1 MSDGTTEAL
10 SPLKRALV
18 EIRDLK
24 ARLAAADDRRSD
36 PIAIV
41 GTGLRLPG
49 GVTDRASFWSLL
61 QDGVDAISEVPASR
75 WPVEDLYDPDPD
87 TPGRMATRWGG
98 WLEGVDEFD
107 APFFGIS
114 RREAEHLDPQQRLL
128 LEVAWEAL
136 EDANIAPDGLFDT
149 DAGMFLGIA
158 NSDYMRLLTD
168 DPAAIDPYTITGNA
182 LSTAAGRVSYVL
194 GAQGPALSIDTACS
208 SSLVA
213 IHLAVRSLR
222 DRECSIALAGGVN
235 LILAPEPTIG
245 MSRARTMASDGRCKT
260 FDASADGFV
269 RSEGCALVALKRL
282 DDAVADGDRVL
293 SIIRGSA
300 VNQDGRSGGLTAP
313 NGPSQESVIRAAL
326 ADAEVEPTAVGYV
339 EAHGT
344 GTSLGDPIEIG
355 AIGKVLCAGRSP
367 EDPLT
372 VGSVKTNIGHTEA
385 VAGVAGLIKT
395 VLMLE
400 HGQVPP
406 HLHLNEVNPHIASR
420 ALPIAFP
427 RQGSDWQSDRE
438 RVAGVSSFGISGTN
452 AHVVLAEAPPST
464 AAAATTP
471 PRPDIVTLSAKQP
484 DALRQLATR
493 TADRL
498 RHQDGIAL
506 ADLARS
512 TNLGRAH
519 LDHRLAVVAEDVTS
533 VVAALDHAA
542 TGAAPSVD
550 DVLVTDPAA
559 GTPSAAGVAFL
570 FTGHGSQYRQM
581 GAQLAAAEPV
591 FAAAFDRCDAHV
603 TPTLGRSLRDVVFG
617 GEDDLTDPT
626 VAQPALFALQFA
638 LTELWAS
645 WGVEPTVVAGH
656 SAGEYV
662 AAVVAGVMSLED
674 GLDII
679 CTRGRLMASLQ
690 PGEMVALFA
699 GEDVVAP
706 VVARHAAGVS
716 IASVNGPGSTVISG
730 TSEAVAAVIAELEL
744 DDDEIRRLPID
755 AAAHSPLLDPVLD
768 EFTEVVAA
776 VELAAPNRGLV
787 SSMTGAIVGHEVTE
801 PSYWRRH
808 LRETVRFADV
818 FETLRSNGTNVFVE
832 IGPDATL
839 LNLGRRNWPDAT
851 GTWIPSMQSDG
862 DEATQ
867 ALRALASLHVAGVE
881 VGWGAFAS
889 SRSDQGG
896 RPVALE
902 PYPWQRESYWSPSI
916 GGARGATTTPMWP
929 AMVDSAARQADQGP
943 LDLDVDAY
951 PRRWELL
958 DGLAL
963 AFIARTFTDLGLFT
977 TVGETLGTDDLV
989 GPGRFAE
996 NYQRLGV
1003 RWLGHLAT
1011 GGLLVRDGDRFV
1023 APAPLPAEV
1032 DPELVG
1038 AATAAFE
1045 GIDEILRY
1053 VQRCGAQLTAVVSG
1067 TEAGL
1072 NTLFPD
1078 GSYETVDFMYHH
1090 WAVTRYFNGIVRAAV
1105 DAASTTRR
1113 GQRFRVLEV
1122 GAGTGGT
1129 TGAVLPALAGTNFDY
1144 TLTDVSDFFLTRAAG
1159 RFAQYPEV
1167 TYSLLDIEQP
1177 PDEQGYPT
1185 NGFDVVVAANVL
1197 HATRDLDATLAN
1209 VRSVL
1214 APGGALVAFESI
1226 HHPPWFDVTT
1236 GLIEGWNRFE
1246 DSWRTDVP
1254 LIDTTSWRGALDA
1267 AGFEQV
1273 EAFPGADAPASVLLQ
1288 QVILARAPGDE
1299 VSAASSAPA
1308 RATDSDRVV
1317 GAAGAPAGAPVPVDD
1332 DLLERLENAVADERD
1347 ALIVDAVR
1355 RAIGHVLRISDP
1367 GSLPQDQPLLDLGF
1381 DSLMAVELR
1390 DVLRQAFSLERKLP
1404 ATLAFDHP
1412 TIGAIAGY
1420 LDRLITPENDIDDP
1434 APAGGAAVQPETS
1447 LDEADV
1453 AELSEAEAE
1462 ARLLAKL
1469 EEIES

>member
-1 MSDGTTEAL
+1 MTDETTEAL

-18 EIRDLK
+18 EIRELK
-24 ARLAAADDRRSD
+24 ARLAAADDHRSD

-49 GVTDRASFWSLL
+49 GVTDRASYWKLL
-61 QDGVDAISEVPASR
+61 SDGIDAISEVPASR
-75 WPVEDLYDPDPD
+75 WSVDDLYDPDPD

-98 WLEGVDEFD
+98 WLDDVDGFD

-114 RREAEHLDPQQRLL
+114 RREAENLDPQQRLL

-136 EDANIAPDGLFDT
+136 EDANVPPDSLFDT
-149 DAGMFLGIA
+149 EAGMFLGIS

-168 DPAAIDPYTITGNA
+168 DPTAIDPYTITGNA

-213 IHLAVRSLR
+213 VHLAVRSLR
-222 DRECSIALAGGVN
+222 DRECDIALAGGVN

-245 MSRARTMASDGRCKT
+245 MSRARTMAPDGRCKT

-282 DDAVADGDRVL
+282 DDAIANGDRVL
-293 SIIRGSA
+293 SVIRGSA

-313 NGPSQESVIRAAL
+313 NGPSQENVIRAAL
-326 ADAEVEPTAVGYV
+326 ADGGVAPTAVGYV

-355 AIGKVLCAGRSP
+355 AIGNVLCVGRSP
-367 EDPLT
+367 EEPLT

-395 VLMLE
+395 ALMFE
-400 HGQVPP
+400 HRQVPP

-420 ALPIAFP
+420 ALPISFP
-427 RQGSDWQSDRE
+427 RQGSDWQTDRE
-438 RVAGVSSFGISGTN
+438 RIAGVSSFGISGTN
-452 AHVVLAEAPPST
+452 AHVVVSEAPPST
-464 AAAATTP
+464 AEVDAATP
-471 PRPDIVTLSAKQP
+471 VRDIVTLSARRP
-484 DALRQLATR
+484 DALGDLAAR
-493 TADRL
+493 TAARL
-498 RHQDGIAL
+498 GQSSGVAL

-519 LDHRLAVVAEDVTS
+519 LECRLAVVADDVAS
-533 VVAALDHAA
+533 VMAALEGYSADAEP
-542 TGAAPSVD
+542 GS
-550 DVLVTDPAA
+550 DVLMTDPGA
-559 GTPSAAGVAFL
+559 GDPSAAGVAFL
-570 FTGHGSQYRQM
+570 FTGHGAQYRQM
-581 GAQLAAAEPV
+581 GAELAAAEPV
-591 FAAAFDRCDAHV
+591 FAAAFDRCDSHV
-603 TPTLGRSLRDVVFG
+603 TPKLGRSLREVVFG
-617 GEDDLTDPT
+617 GDDLTDPT

-645 WGVEPTVVAGH
+645 WGVHPTVVAGH

-679 CTRGRLMASLQ
+679 CARGRLMASLQ
-690 PGEMVALFA
+690 PGEMVAVFA

-706 VVARHAAGVS
+706 AVARHAAGVS
-716 IASVNGPGSTVISG
+716 IASVNGPGSTVVSG

-768 EFTEVVAA
+768 EFSEVVAA
-776 VELAAPNRGLV
+776 VELTAPTLGLV
-787 SSMTGAIVGHEVTE
+787 SSMTGALVSDEVTDAT
-801 PSYWRRH
+801 YWRRH
-808 LRETVRFADV
+808 LRETVRFAEV
-818 FETLRSNGTNVFVE
+818 FETLRSNGTNLFVE
-832 IGPDATL
+832 IGPDSTL

-851 GTWIPSMQSDG
+851 GTWIPSMQPEG
-862 DEATQ
+862 DEAVN
-867 ALRALASLHVAGVE
+867 ALRAVASLHVSGAE
-881 VGWGAFAS
+881 VDWKAFAA
-889 SRSDQGG
+889 SRGAGDG
-896 RPVALE
+896 RGVTLE
-902 PYPWQRESYWSPSI
+902 PYPWQRESYWSPAI
-916 GGARGATTTPMWP
+916 GGFRGPATTPMWP
-929 AMVDSAARQADQGP
+929 AMVDSAARQAGQGP
-943 LDLDVDAY
+943 LDLDLDAY

-958 DGLAL
+958 DAL
-963 AFIARTFTDLGLFT
+963 AVAYIARTFNQLGLFT
-977 TVGETLGTDDLV
+977 SAGESIGTDELV
-989 GPGRFAE
+989 APGRFAE
-996 NYQRLGV
+996 NYERLGA
-1003 RWLGHLAT
+1003 RWLGHLVAD
-1011 GGLLVRDGDRFV
+1011 GLLIRDGNRYL
-1023 APAPLPAEV
+1023 APAPLPAEIA
-1032 DPELVG
+1032 PELVD
-1038 AATAAFE
+1038 AATTAFE

-1053 VQRCGAQLTAVVSG
+1053 VQRCGEQLTSVVDG

-1105 DAASTTRR
+1105 DAASSTRR
-1113 GQRFRVLEV
+1113 GKTLRVIEV

-1129 TGAVLPALAGTNFDY
+1129 TGTVLPVLAGTSFEY

-1159 RFAQYPEV
+1159 RFAEYQEID
-1167 TYSLLDIEQP
+1167 YSLLDIERSP
-1177 PDEQGYPT
+1177 EDQGYGA
-1185 NGFDVVVAANVL
+1185 NGFDVVIAANVL
-1197 HATRDLDATLAN
+1197 HATRDLDATLAH
-1209 VRSVL
+1209 VQSLL
-1214 APGGALVAFESI
+1214 APGGVLVAFESI

-1254 LIDTTSWRGALDA
+1254 LIDTDTWRSALDA
-1267 AGFEQV
+1267 AGFEHV
-1273 EAFPGADAPASVLLQ
+1273 EALPGADAPASVLLQ

-1299 VSAASSAPA
+1299 VSAAPA
-1308 RATDSDRVV
+1308 RTVV
-1317 GAAGAPAGAPVPVDD
+1317 VVDADHVGGGYGGHVQTPAVIDND
-1332 DLLERLENAVADERD
+1332 IRERLDAAVADERE
-1347 ALIVDAVR
+1347 ALIVEAVR
-1355 RAIGHVLRISDP
+1355 GAIGHVLRIADP
-1367 GSLPQDQPLLDLGF
+1367 GGLPQDQPLLDLGF
-1381 DSLMAVELR
+1381 DSQMAVELR
-1390 DVLRQAFSLERKLP
+1390 DVLRQSFALEKKLP

-1420 LDRLITPENDIDDP
+1420 LDRLITPQNDIADP
-1434 APAGGAAVQPETS
+1434 VPAEGAARSQAESS
-1447 LDEADV
+1447 LDEADI
-1453 AELSEAEAE
+1453 AGLSEAEAE
-1462 ARLLAKL
+1462 AALLAKL